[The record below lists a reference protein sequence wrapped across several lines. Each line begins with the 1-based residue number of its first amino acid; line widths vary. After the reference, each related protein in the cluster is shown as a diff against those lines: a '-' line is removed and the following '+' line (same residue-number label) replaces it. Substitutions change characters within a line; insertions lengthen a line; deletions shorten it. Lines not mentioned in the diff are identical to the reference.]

1 MTTTRNEGTYE
12 DIHIRS
18 LTANVQSQACEE
30 EEEPKGIFKDSEGH
44 YSCTNGV
51 TAGNSPN
58 MGKAQGLRLN
68 QPLAP
73 EIFPMKDSL
82 QSNSEENL
90 RIDSNET
97 SDTDLTSLSHPSS
110 PLRGVRH
117 AWSSRRRE
125 SDFSTAPFSSETSD
139 MDTSGNERTF
149 TDGGSMSDLTSSKS
163 DQVDPNLSPCAS
175 NNAAGTHLE
184 YIPAATHLEKIPAVP
199 NLENISAVPNLENV
213 AHLENIPAVTVSD
226 SSRRVPISGSS
237 GDKIPKKRSST
248 KPPVGRKPGAIF
260 SGSGA
265 NKLTPPSPKRPLHAS
280 KSTPIPTAEK
290 AKEISSHKQSV
301 THPKVSRGAVPP
313 LPKPKPPPTAKPP
326 KPMLRPKPTHL
337 SSSEV
342 TLKGRHAT
350 PRQPS
355 VDSTPEKDNSSLG
368 VAPSNYQKQ
377 SHVKSTQSEMTH
389 QTTHVDNDKRQT
401 EHLGKT
407 QRETD
412 KKAPRSPSAA
422 VRNPTKMTNE
432 EELGDSGHSNCTS
445 SSTKP
450 AVPAKPKQQGPEKRL
465 HKQTFS
471 AETIESE
478 QLRDTSTSCTD
489 SSKSP
494 SSSEATSGHS
504 QSPNASPSSSPAV
517 RKKPL
522 PPQKPSVLPK
532 KRGLM
537 HQSVSAGAV
546 LQSEEGKNQ
555 TSKPA
560 NRLDSAMMSSASQRA
575 GKTPTFSLP
584 ATVVE
589 QSSPS
594 TTPSDQSGINNEEPP
609 VIRWAAV
616 PMATTAP
623 SSDEQGPP
631 LPPRKANRRSTHI
644 ELVIPGED
652 VPPELPP
659 RKPRLSSPRRPPPSP
674 PTQRR
679 AAGEK
684 RSTIARGSNI
694 GHSNHPSADP
704 KRHSMFSSHLTTNQI
719 DTISE
724 NYEVCE
730 FKEDEGFAGSA
741 DEASLPQQAPK
752 QPVRFKIQDSN
763 LRASPD
769 LLPSKAVDNLIGQS
783 TDSKKGSDNEQESD
797 SLTQLHAHGG
807 SAKKRP
813 PPKPPKYP
821 SFEEPVPLAQNSLK
835 LTPPSLHQKAAD
847 PAHSPVAR
855 TPSDPS
861 QEDTPPPLPTQ
872 PIPKKKDRYGSKKQ
886 STSVTRLDHQRS
898 SSRSPPPPQSP
909 KMEDAGTTNKSAT
922 RPNEPIYDVIQ
933 DIPRVDPY
941 NTVVLV
947 SKSKQEEDEALPPRS
962 KSVSRK
968 KKNDSGS
975 SKLPHFGT
983 HTKSNSVSLMYRR
996 AASDRFKHR
1005 ISTLDPEVLEKLS
1018 KDISLRRTSSLDRL
1032 NDRMDRSANVLTDS
1046 SSDDGEVGVVS
1057 PIQRG

>member
-30 EEEPKGIFKDSEGH
+30 EEEEPKGIFKDSEDH

-51 TAGNSPN
+51 TAVNSPN

-73 EIFPMKDSL
+73 EIFPVKDSL

-117 AWSSRRRE
+117 AWSSQRRE

-139 MDTSGNERTF
+139 MDTSGNERML
-149 TDGGSMSDLTSSKS
+149 TDGGSTSDLTCSRS
-163 DQVDPNLSPCAS
+163 DQVDHNLSPCAS
-175 NNAAGTHLE
+175 NNAHLE
-184 YIPAATHLEKIPAVP
+184 YIPAATHLEKIPAVS

-213 AHLENIPAVTVSD
+213 SHLETIPAATVSD
-226 SSRRVPISGSS
+226 GSRRVPIGGSS

-248 KPPVGRKPGAIF
+248 KPPVGRKPGAIL

-280 KSTPIPTAEK
+280 KSTPIPTGEK
-290 AKEISSHKQSV
+290 PKETSSHKQSV
-301 THPKVSRGAVPP
+301 THPKASRSAVPP
-313 LPKPKPPPTAKPP
+313 LPKLKPPPTAKPP
-326 KPMLRPKPTHL
+326 KPMVRPKPTHL

-342 TLKGRHAT
+342 TSKGRHAT

-355 VDSTPEKDNSSLG
+355 VDSTPEKDDSTSG

-377 SHVKSTQSEMTH
+377 SYVKNAQGDLTL
-389 QTTHVDNDKRQT
+389 QTSRVDIDKRQT

-412 KKAPRSPSAA
+412 KKAPRSAAAA
-422 VRNPTKMTNE
+422 VRNLTKMTNK
-432 EELGDSGHSNCTS
+432 EELGDSSHSNYTS
-445 SSTKP
+445 PTKP

-465 HKQTFS
+465 HTKQAFS
-471 AETIESE
+471 LETIESE
-478 QLRDTSTSCTD
+478 KLRDTSTSCTD

-532 KRGLM
+532 KPALVR
-537 HQSVSAGAV
+537 QSVSAGAV

-555 TSKPA
+555 TSRPE
-560 NRLDSAMMSSASQRA
+560 NQLDSAMMSSASQRA
-575 GKTPTFSLP
+575 GKTPKFSLP
-584 ATVVE
+584 ATVTE
-589 QSSPS
+589 QPS
-594 TTPSDQSGINNEEPP
+594 TTPSDQSGNKDEEPP
-609 VIRWAAV
+609 VIRWTAV
-616 PMATTAP
+616 PKATTAP
-623 SSDEQGPP
+623 STDEQGPP

-659 RKPRLSSPRRPPPSP
+659 RRHRVSSPRRPPPSP

-679 AAGEK
+679 ATGEK
-684 RSTIARGSNI
+684 RSTIARGSDV

-730 FKEDEGFAGSA
+730 FKEDEGFGGSA
-741 DEASLPQQAPK
+741 DEASLPQQASK
-752 QPVRFKIQDSN
+752 KPVRFKIQ
-763 LRASPD
+763 
-769 LLPSKAVDNLIGQS
+769 
-783 TDSKKGSDNEQESD
+783 DSKKGSDNEQESD
-797 SLTQLHAHGG
+797 SLTQIHANGG
-807 SAKKRP
+807 SAKRRP

-821 SFEEPVPLAQNSLK
+821 SFEEPVPLAQNSLR
-835 LTPPSLHQKAAD
+835 LTPPSLRQKAAD
-847 PAHSPVAR
+847 PGHSPVAR

-872 PIPKKKDRYGSKKQ
+872 PIPKKKDRYGSKNQ

-909 KMEDAGTTNKSAT
+909 KMEDTGTANKNPMT
-922 RPNEPIYDVIQ
+922 RSEPIYDVIQ

-947 SKSKQEEDEALPPRS
+947 SKSKQEKDESPPPKS

-968 KKNDSGS
+968 KKESGS
-975 SKLPHFGT
+975 PKPPHFGT

-996 AASDRFKHR
+996 ATSDRFKHR
-1005 ISTLDPEVLEKLS
+1005 VSTLDPEVLEKLS
-1018 KDISLRRTSSLDRL
+1018 RDISLRRTSSLDRL
-1032 NDRMDRSANVLTDS
+1032 NDRMDHSSSALTDS
-1046 SSDDGEVGVVS
+1046 SSDDEEVGVVS